1 MYEEVNKNGLKCDRL
16 GGIIFDEMSIQQ
28 NIRIE
33 KNGSVSELN
42 GLTKLGTD
50 EDMYVSSAEKR
61 FKK

>member
-1 MYEEVNKNGLKCDRL
+1 MYEEVNKNSLKCDRL

-42 GLTKLGTD
+42 GLNELGTD
-50 EDMYVSSAEKR
+50 EDMYVSSAER